1 MRSVCFPRCKLS
13 RLMGWLQL
21 VLGVL
26 VIIVSFA
33 NLFRFYS
40 TGFFLHDEDLCRHFY
55 SSKNAYLGFDAKAL
69 SDRVQEVLSKMASLQ
84 DKLEST
90 VQQMEKSKDTLDKTH
105 ISKLEYKKYLEDEV
119 IQPLY
124 SAHISL
130 RQIRLPKV
138 EGIRNSTMREEPLIN
153 SFIVEEIRKYI
164 TPKENR
170 RGKINIFGSE
180 RVYNTIGHACVSM
193 KKELEEYMNYDIGSF
208 CKDDWNLAQKLMING
223 CDPLPRRR
231 CLTRASKL
239 YQKPYPINES
249 LWRLPDGR
257 NVRWSN
263 YQCRNFNCLS
273 SKNPKRGYSKCTGCF
288 EMEKEKVKWVTT
300 NGSLPVDFLI
310 NDVLAVK
317 PGEIRIGLDF
327 GIGTGTF
334 AARMREQNVTVI
346 STALNLGAPF
356 CEMIALRGLIPLYV
370 TLNQRLPFFDNTMD
384 LIHTTGFL
392 DGWIDLQL
400 MDFMLFDWDR
410 VLRPG
415 GLLWIDR
422 FFCNRKDLDD
432 YMYMFLQ
439 FRYKKH
445 KWAISPKSKEE
456 VYLSVLLEKPP
467 RSL

>member
-1 MRSVCFPRCKLS
+1 MAVSCFPKF
-13 RLMGWLQL
+13 RLARILGTLQFI
-21 VLGVL
+21 LGLL
-26 VIIVSFA
+26 VIIVSA
-33 NLFRFYS
+33 SSLFRFYS
-40 TGFFLHDEDLCRHFY
+40 AGFFMHHQDICKQFFGVIDVDHQ
-55 SSKNAYLGFDAKAL
+55 GFDVISL
-69 SDRVQEVLSKMASLQ
+69 SARLHEVLDQMLALQ
-84 DKLEST
+84 ETLEST
-90 VQQMEKSKDTLDKTH
+90 VQRLEKTKDLGTSN
-105 ISKLEYKKYLEDEV
+105 ISVLEHKKFIQEQV

-124 SAHISL
+124 SVHIAL
-130 RQIRLPKV
+130 RQIRLPTV
-138 EGIRNSTMREEPLIN
+138 ENGSINEDPLIN
-153 SFIVEEIRKYI
+153 SFVTEEIRKYI

-170 RGKINIFGSE
+170 VGKKSKNIYGSE
-180 RVYNTIGHACVSM
+180 KVYNSIGHGCVSV
-193 KKELEEYMNYDIGSF
+193 KSELQEYMDYDIGSF
-208 CKDDWNLAQKLMING
+208 CKDDWNVAQSLMIKG

-249 LWRLPDGR
+249 LWKIPDGR

-263 YQCRNFNCLS
+263 YACRNFECLS

-288 EMEKEKVKWVTT
+288 EMEKEKVKWVVNASVPT
-300 NGSLPVDFLI
+300 DFLI
-310 NDVLAVK
+310 KDCLNVK

-334 AARMREQNVTVI
+334 AARMREHNVTVVT
-346 STALNLGAPF
+346 TALNLGAPF
-356 CEMIALRGLIPLYV
+356 NEVIALRGLIPLYV

-384 LIHTTGFL
+384 LIHTSGFM

-400 MDFMLFDWDR
+400 MDFILFDWDR

-415 GLLWIDR
+415 GLLWVDR

-445 KWAISPKSKEE
+445 KWAISPKSKDE
-456 VYLSVLLEKPP
+456 VYLSALLEKPP